1 MAGVPECG
9 GEDEFAALGCGIGK
23 GTVVRAEAAGALPRG
38 KSFDTAADSRRKPA
52 GNSRVRRSLP
62 CRPTGDAGRPACKGG
77 CAMFGFGK
85 KKAAVDESA
94 LAAQKEEERLRDIL
108 RNFSMNRISATTAAS
123 MSGLG
128 SVAALKTAMAERGI
142 SFPRSLDAD
151 PEPMADLV
159 LRMLHD
165 AEARKEPTEPEKH

>member
-1 MAGVPECG
+1 
-9 GEDEFAALGCGIGK
+9 
-23 GTVVRAEAAGALPRG
+23 
-38 KSFDTAADSRRKPA
+38 
-52 GNSRVRRSLP
+52 
-62 CRPTGDAGRPACKGG
+62 
-77 CAMFGFGK
+77 MFGFGK
-85 KKAAVDESA
+85 KKTGVDESA

-108 RNFSMNRISATTAAS
+108 RNFSMNRISAATAAS

-165 AEARKEPTEPEKH
+165 VEARKTPTEPEKH

>member
-1 MAGVPECG
+1 
-9 GEDEFAALGCGIGK
+9 
-23 GTVVRAEAAGALPRG
+23 
-38 KSFDTAADSRRKPA
+38 
-52 GNSRVRRSLP
+52 
-62 CRPTGDAGRPACKGG
+62 
-77 CAMFGFGK
+77 MFGFGK
-85 KKAAVDESA
+85 KKAAVDERA

-165 AEARKEPTEPEKH
+165 AEARKDAAEPEEKR